1 MSDSKPVKKDKGL
14 ITTMAVISAI
24 VLLAVI
30 VLIIIGLNKGRN
42 RKESSGET
50 QNSSAVV
57 DADPKE
63 SQETTAEASES
74 ESKGN
79 AEQAPAEEAS
89 ETDDEAPEDSKEEAS
104 DVQQETVVSTVQFL
118 DRPSILNDF
127 YNLIFDEKGADV
139 EPYQVDDPK
148 SLYNA
153 DQFYLQDEQNEL
165 LEKYGFYIQRGYSKE
180 FFSIYETNRYSL
192 IPSFVTVDSMMHTY
206 HLYFA
211 YLMKKTERTSLSPQL
226 AELSMMMFD
235 KSVAQYEKLKGTAW
249 EDGAKI
255 NVAFF
260 AVGMTLLGQS
270 PAVPSEVSDVVDQ
283 ELSLV
288 EAAQGITT
296 SPLLGIEEDYSQYI
310 PRGYYDTDEDLS
322 KYFKAMMWYG
332 RRNFILKADD
342 QTQAAILMT
351 LALDQDTL
359 PLWESIYT
367 VTAFFAGASDDP
379 GYYEY
384 YPIIEAAFGED
395 LSLNALAANAEG
407 LENFK
412 AIASELDP
420 PKINSVPVYQSDSDE
435 VREAKIIGFRFM
447 GQRFTLDESIF
458 TQLCYRNTKENPEG
472 EKRLLPD
479 ALDVPAAMG
488 SDVALEIL
496 DAQGD
501 TRFEK
506 YNENMQTLRD
516 MIQEADD
523 STWNAS
529 LYAGWLNTLRPLL
542 ETKGA
547 GYPTFMQTEEWA
559 KKNLMT
565 YLGSYAELKHDT
577 ILYAKQMIAEMGGG
591 DLPDWDDR
599 GYVEP
604 EAEVYA
610 RLSALVRATS
620 DGLEHYGL
628 LSSEDKE
635 SLALLTELCDRLQTI
650 SEKEL
655 REETLTDDEY
665 ELIRTYGGQL
675 EHFWQEA
682 MKDDAENE
690 YFTANDF
697 PSAIVA
703 DIATNPNGVCLEVG
717 TGNPARIVVMVRVD
731 GVMKLAQGVIYSFY
745 QFEQPIENRLTD
757 TEWRQMM
764 GIELTDD
771 GSYVQEPAVQLPD
784 WIQDI
789 LYEYQY

>member
-1 MSDSKPVKKDKGL
+1 MSDSKPANKNKGL
-14 ITTMAVISAI
+14 IITMAVISVV

-30 VLIIIGLNKGRN
+30 IAIVIGLNKD
-42 RKESSGET
+42 RKKGSASSEA
-50 QNSSAVV
+50 QNSSIT
-57 DADPKE
+57 ADQNSKE
-63 SQETTAEASES
+63 SQDTTADAGESKAEESAETAPAKEAEESSAEES
-74 ESKGN
+74 EVEK
-79 AEQAPAEEAS
+79 
-89 ETDDEAPEDSKEEAS
+89 TEAPEVEE
-104 DVQQETVVSTVQFL
+104 QTVVTTVQFL

-127 YNLIFDEKGADV
+127 YNLIFEEKNAEVKPYKVDNAD
-139 EPYQVDDPK
+139 D
-148 SLYNA
+148 LYNA
-153 DQFYLQDEQNEL
+153 EQFYLQDDQKVL
-165 LEKYGFYIQRGYSKE
+165 LEEYGFYIEKGYSKE
-180 FFSIYETNRYSL
+180 FFNLYESNRYAL
-192 IPSFVTVDSMMHTY
+192 VPNFVTVDSMMHTY

-211 YLMKKTERTSLSPQL
+211 YLMKKTEINSLAPQL
-226 AELSMMMFD
+226 KELTLLMLD
-235 KSVAQYEKLKGTAW
+235 KSKAQLDELKGTAW

-255 NVAFF
+255 EVAFF
-260 AVGMTLLGQS
+260 AVGATLLGAS
-270 PAVPSEVSDVVDQ
+270 PDVPPEVADVVQQ

-310 PRGYYDTDEDLS
+310 PRGYYDTNEELT
-322 KYFKAMMWYG
+322 KYFKAMMWFG
-332 RRNFILKADD
+332 RRNFVLKADD

-384 YPIIEAAFGED
+384 YPIIEAAFGSD
-395 LSLNALAANAEG
+395 LSLSAMAANAEG

-412 AIASELDP
+412 TIAKELDP
-420 PKINSVPVYQSDSDE
+420 PKINSVPVYQTDTDE
-435 VREAKIIGFRFM
+435 EKEAKILGFRFM

-488 SDVALEIL
+488 SDAALQIL
-496 DAQGD
+496 DVQGD
-501 TRFEK
+501 TKFEF
-506 YNENMQTLRD
+506 YIENLEKLRD
-516 MIQEADD
+516 MIQTADE

-542 ETKGA
+542 EVKGE
-547 GYPTFMQTEEWA
+547 GYPSFMQTDAWTR
-559 KKNLMT
+559 KNLMSF
-565 YLGSYAELKHDT
+565 LGSYTELKHDT

-591 DLPDWDDR
+591 ELPDWDDR

-604 EAEVYA
+604 ETEVYA

-635 SLALLTELCDRLQTI
+635 SLALLAELSDRLQTI

-682 MKDDAENE
+682 MKEDAENE
-690 YFTANDF
+690 YFTSSDF
-697 PSAIVA
+697 PAAIVA
-703 DIATNPNGVCLEVG
+703 DIATDPNGTCLEVG
-717 TGNPARIVVMVRVD
+717 TGNPSRIYVVVRVD
-731 GVMKLAQGVIYSFY
+731 GVLKIAEGAVYSFY
-745 QFEQPIENRLTD
+745 QFEQPIQDRLTD
-757 TEWRQMM
+757 TKWRQMM
-764 GIELTDD
+764 GIELTDE
-771 GSYVQEPAVQLPD
+771 GSYVQEPAVALPD
-784 WIQDI
+784 WIRDF
-789 LYEYQY
+789 LYEYKY